1 MLLPIYGYGQPV
13 LRKVATPIAANY
25 PNLSEL
31 IDNMW
36 QTMYDADGVGI
47 AAPQIGLSIRLF
59 VIDTEQIEREDKPEF
74 KGFKKV
80 FINAEVLEE
89 TGNMWGYEEG
99 CLSIPNIRGDVLRHF
114 NLKIKYL
121 DENFVEHI
129 ENFDGVNARVIQHE
143 YDHIQGILFTDRLHA
158 IKRNL
163 IRPKLENIRK
173 GKVKDVDY
181 RIKFVKI

>member
-1 MLLPIYGYGQPV
+1 MLLPVYAYGQPV
-13 LRKVATPIAANY
+13 LRKMAEPITADY
-25 PNLSEL
+25 PNLKEL
-31 IDNMW
+31 IENMW

-59 VIDTEQIEREDKPEF
+59 VIDTEQIEREEKPEF

-80 FINAEVLEE
+80 FINAKVLEE

-99 CLSIPNIRGDVLRHF
+99 CLSIPNITGDVSRHF

-129 ENFDGVNARVIQHE
+129 EDFEGVNARVIQHE
-143 YDHIQGILFTDRLHA
+143 YDHIEGILFTDRLSA

-173 GKVKDVDY
+173 GKVKDVNY
-181 RIKFVKI
+181 RIKFAKV